1 MKFLDKEIKEMFQI
15 ILEKLDGMDRRQD
28 GMDQKLTSIEKRQD
42 SMDQKLVSIEKRQD
56 GMDKRLISIEKRQ
69 DEIFVIQRALEENI
83 MVTRAEQDK
92 MMHMVADI
100 QGKATRL
107 TSEVEEHDEVI
118 KQIKAIK

>member
-1 MKFLDKEIKEMFQI
+1 MKFLDKEIKRMVSDNI
-15 ILEKLDGMDRRQD
+15 RKLDGMDRRQD
-28 GMDQKLTSIEKRQD
+28 GMDQKLTSIEKDKMVWIKVNIYR
-42 SMDQKLVSIEKRQD
+42 KRQD
-56 GMDKRLISIEKRQ
+56 GMDKRLISIEERQ
-69 DEIFVIQRALEENI
+69 DEIFVIQRALEENN